1 MVVKRRGLST
11 LLWLALLLAAADARS
26 LIVVN
31 QPWVRP
37 AGAGRSTEAY
47 MNLTSTEG
55 ATLVSARSD
64 GAADVTLHL
73 PGSDSR
79 KVDRL
84 ALPAQTIM
92 ELAPGKYR
100 FTLRRLTREVRLGDI
115 IPLTLTIQGADG
127 VRQDIAVGAVARLRS
142 PVDDER
148 RAHAHHH

>member
-1 MVVKRRGLST
+1 MV
-11 LLWLALLLAAADARS
+11 LWLMLLFAAADAQS
-26 LIVVN
+26 LIVIN

-37 AGAGRSTEAY
+37 AGAGQSTEAY

-64 GAADVTLHL
+64 GAADVTLHP
-73 PGSDSR
+73 PGSGHR
-79 KVDRL
+79 KTDRI
-84 ALPAQTIM
+84 ALPAQTIV

-100 FTLRRLTREVRLGDI
+100 FTLRGLTRNVRLGDI
-115 IPLTLTIQGADG
+115 VPLTLTIQGADG
-127 VRQDIAVGAVARLRS
+127 AHQEIAVGAVARLRS